1 MEPAGA
7 PKRRPIFFVGNGM
20 MWRMAFAALMM
31 TSVAAQAQPERK
43 IDPTFLHRS
52 LSTARESASDISTP
66 SCHYKPLFG
75 AGDADASATSGIAR
89 FGTVTIDPKGSCKSA
104 TYADEDQ
111 IYVVLN
117 GSGSTSYGSEQV
129 ALAKE
134 DFLYIPATV
143 AHALRNDGSAPVTVA
158 IMGYRTKGFAP
169 TPLPAHALKDNIANV
184 PLELV
189 GSHPTSTHYR
199 LLVGDVTQKRDRI
212 DIGNIVTSLFV
223 MEIDPGGTNFPHHH
237 PREEEIYLVMDGHGE
252 QVAGSGMDGIAGKF
266 PAAMGDAYYY
276 RANATVG
283 YYSAPNTKSR
293 ILCIRSWQPGLQPH

>member
-1 MEPAGA
+1 MVM
-7 PKRRPIFFVGNGM
+7 RRA
-20 MWRMAFAALMM
+20 AFALLLM
-31 TSVAAQAQPERK
+31 TGAAQAADTERK

-52 LSTARESASDISTP
+52 LVTAREAASDMSTS

-75 AGDADASATSGIAR
+75 AGDADAAPTSGVAR
-89 FGTVTIDPKGSCKSA
+89 FGAVTIDPKGSCNPAAYK
-104 TYADEDQ
+104 DEDQ

-117 GSGSTSYGSEQV
+117 GSGATSYGSEQV

-143 AHALRNDGSAPVTVA
+143 SHALRNDSSAPVTVA
-158 IMGYRTKGFAP
+158 IMGFSTKGFAP

-199 LLVGDVTQKRDRI
+199 LLVGDITQKRDRI

-223 MEIDPGGTNFPHHH
+223 MEIDSGGTNFPHHH
-237 PREEEIYLVMDGHGE
+237 PREEEIYLVMDGQGD
-252 QVAGSGMDGIAGKF
+252 QVAGSGMDGIAGRF
-266 PAAMGDAYYY
+266 PAKVGDAYYY
-276 RANATVG
+276 RANSTVG
-283 YYSAPNTKSR
+283 YYSAANTKSR